1 MGLVATYHVEQTLD
15 ARRSVRSAH
24 TELTLNPFMKGK
36 IILVEIPAKELG
48 NYLGLRTV
56 RVSGVCTIESV
67 QTAQITYKM
76 DSDVLSTWFRKG
88 FYQFV
93 AYIPELE
100 DDECFQLIDGRDFDK
115 ALSIYSKYNMG
126 TSGQF
131 NIQKQYNQDLTN
143 FHIAKDSGLIRIGRN
158 PETKPIRSRRKMAS
172 SVPTNNGGVLDLED
186 EIYI

>member
-1 MGLVATYHVEQTLD
+1 
-15 ARRSVRSAH
+15 
-24 TELTLNPFMKGK
+24 MKGK

-76 DSDVLSTWFRKG
+76 DKDVLTTWLRKG

-93 AYIPELE
+93 AYIPELGS
-100 DDECFQLIDGRDFDK
+100 DDCYQLIDGRDFDK
-115 ALSIYSKYNMG
+115 ALNIYSKYNVG
-126 TSGQF
+126 TAGQF
-131 NIQKQYNQDLTN
+131 NVQKQYNQALTN
-143 FHIAKDSGLIRIGRN
+143 FHVAKDSGLIRIGRD
-158 PETKPIRSRRKMAS
+158 PETKPARSRRKMAIS
-172 SVPTNNGGVLDLED
+172 TPANNGGVLDLED